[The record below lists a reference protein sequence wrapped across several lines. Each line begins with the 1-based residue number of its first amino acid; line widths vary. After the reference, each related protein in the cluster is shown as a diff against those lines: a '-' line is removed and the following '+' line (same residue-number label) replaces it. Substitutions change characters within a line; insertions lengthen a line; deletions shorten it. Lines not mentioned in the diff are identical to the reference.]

1 MKNILI
7 GVLVIGILIL
17 GYLFIKQKDKVAD
30 TDLGFEFSE
39 ETNSSANSTNQNPP
53 ITSNPPTTSTP
64 TTPPPTNPNWQ
75 SVSSSSAYT
84 LATNSGVYLSPG
96 SSASLS
102 QSVDLNGDGIDE
114 GVFSGDGG
122 NSGITFILIRDVNG
136 QSVVAKQK
144 NKDGTINAVNLL
156 SVGRVMVSE
165 GYKILPLEKGFYTVS
180 KSNDGESGFVC
191 NADGLNAYSW
201 NSATK
206 LFEWNQNMT
215 TRYTAEVCGGNSS
228 NATEY
233 GDDVNG
239 RHVGF
244 IRSVS
249 SSNGNYSLVIDYV
262 ILDVCPPINEEDE
275 CLINNNPML
284 RTFTISQNATAKI
297 FNSEWQHVS
306 ISLQD
311 FLSGFATGT
320 GVHPNTTSFYDL
332 NSITLQNGVVTEIY
346 PFYIP

>member
-17 GYLFIKQKDKVAD
+17 GYLFIKQKDKIAD

-53 ITSNPPTTSTP
+53 STSTNNPPVTSTP

-96 SSASLS
+96 SSVSLS

-122 NSGITFILIRDVNG
+122 NSGITFILIRDANG
-136 QSVVAKQK
+136 QNVVAKQK

-165 GYKILPLEKGFYTVS
+165 GYKLLPLEKGFYTVS

-191 NADGLNAYSW
+191 KSDGLNAYSW
-201 NSATK
+201 NTSTK
-206 LFEWNQNMT
+206 LFEWNQSMT
-215 TRYTAEVCGGNSS
+215 TRYTSEVCGSSAISSGPSQSQIENFVYQNSSDCSGGDCSSVSVTFVQDVGNQYLVTAIFTELDDSVSTTKRQWLVLYNNSSVALANNQPSPNTWRTCHRGNSDGS
-228 NATEY
+228 
-233 GDDVNG
+233 
-239 RHVGF
+239 
-244 IRSVS
+244 
-249 SSNGNYSLVIDYV
+249 
-262 ILDVCPPINEEDE
+262 
-275 CLINNNPML
+275 
-284 RTFTISQNATAKI
+284 
-297 FNSEWQHVS
+297 
-306 ISLQD
+306 
-311 FLSGFATGT
+311 TGWTT
-320 GVHPNTTSFYDL
+320 GYC
-332 NSITLQNGVVTEIY
+332 I
-346 PFYIP
+346 